1 MKPIGAVL
9 LLFLGACAHLGVR
22 SHDGRTREALWDQ
35 AHRALESADFARAD
49 SLFSR
54 LSTDYPASDAG
65 RESLFYLGAL
75 RLDPRNPDWDPAPA
89 EAGLRHYLD
98 ADSGREARIHRR
110 PEAEILVE
118 IAHQLN
124 LPPSQR
130 ISGLQPGEKV
140 VKVPQRI
147 VSYKETES
155 QANEIADLR
164 QQVAARDAQIKKL
177 QDELD
182 RIRKT
187 LTTGRTP

>member
-9 LLFLGACAHLGVR
+9 VLLLGACAHLGVNP
-22 SHDGRTREALWDQ
+22 HEGRAREALWDQ
-35 AHRALESADFARAD
+35 AHRALDSADFPRAD
-49 SLFSR
+49 SLFTR
-54 LSTDYPASDAG
+54 LSTDYPDTDAG

-75 RLDPRNPDWDPAPA
+75 RLDPRNPNWDPQPA
-89 EAGLRHYLD
+89 ETRLRHYLD
-98 ADSGREARIHRR
+98 VDSSRETTVHRR

-124 LPPSQR
+124 LPPAQR
-130 ISGLQPGEKV
+130 ITGLQPGEKV

-147 VSYKETES
+147 VAYKETET

-164 QQVAARDAQIKKL
+164 QQVATRDAQIKKL

>member
-1 MKPIGAVL
+1 MKPIGAL
-9 LLFLGACAHLGVR
+9 LVLFLGACAHLGVHTTDHR
-22 SHDGRTREALWDQ
+22 ARDALWDQ
-35 AHRALESADFARAD
+35 AHRALESAEFARAD
-49 SLFSR
+49 SLFTR
-54 LSTDYPASDAG
+54 LAADYPDSDAG

-75 RLDPRNPDWDPAPA
+75 RLDPRNPDWDPQPA
-89 EAGLRHYLD
+89 EARLRRYLD
-98 ADSGREARIHRR
+98 MDSSKETAIHRR
-110 PEAEILVE
+110 PEAEVLVE

-130 ISGLQPGEKV
+130 ITGLQPGEKV

-147 VSYKETES
+147 VAYKETET
-155 QANEIADLR
+155 QANEITDLR
-164 QQVAARDAQIKKL
+164 QQVASRDAQIKKL